1 MLDNKI
7 KEKLIIS
14 ADDFGISPLANQ
26 KILELVRLGKMDR
39 VEVMMNGFVSQ
50 EEADELNRFG
60 VKLDIH
66 FDLEDGI
73 KENRKLKEGVSKR
86 AVIFLWNYITGKTR
100 GKGIEKKW
108 SEQTDRFVKLFGKKP
123 DGASSHQYIHYFPPY
138 FRMILKLAQRY
149 GIPFV
154 RIGKKGIIKEKS
166 NVCRILS
173 FLQNK
178 DKKYFNQD
186 FSSTDY
192 MVSLDWIKDLN
203 HFLQNI
209 PEGKTEIVCHPER
222 AEEYD
227 IILRYF

>member
-14 ADDFGISPLANQ
+14 SDDFGISPLANQ
-26 KILELVRLGKMDR
+26 KILELVKLGKMDR

-50 EEADELNRFG
+50 GEADELNRSG

-73 KENRKLKEGVSKR
+73 KKDRKLKEGVAKR
-86 AVIFLWNYITGKTR
+86 AVIFLWNYIIGKTR

-108 SEQTDRFVKLFGKKP
+108 SEQVDKFMKLFGKKP

-138 FRMILKLAQRY
+138 FRMILKIAKKYEIHFIRF
-149 GIPFV
+149 GV
-154 RIGKKGIIKEKS
+154 KGIVQEKS

-173 FLQNK
+173 FLQK
-178 DKKYFNQD
+178 MDRKYFDQK
-186 FSSTDY
+186 FSYPDY
-192 MVSLDWIKDLN
+192 MVSLDWIRDLDL
-203 HFLQNI
+203 FLKNI
-209 PEGKTEIVCHPER
+209 PEGKTEIICHPER

-227 IILRYF
+227 IILKYF